1 MRTENCLV
9 ELGTEELPPKA
20 LKSLGEAFATQFE
33 AALTQADLSF
43 DSVSWFAAPRRL
55 AVYVSGLAEGQ
66 ADKVVEK
73 RGPAVSAAF
82 DADGNPTKAA
92 QGWARGNGID
102 VADAERLVTDKGE
115 WLLHKAHV
123 PGQSVVELLEGLINQ
138 AVSKLPIPKPMRW
151 GNYNTQ
157 FIRPVHTL
165 CVLYGS
171 EVVNLS
177 VLGLTSGRVVQGHR
191 FHGEGRF
198 ELDHADNYASALEQQ
213 YVLADF
219 EARKDKVRQQLE
231 DAAQSLSLK
240 PDYNE
245 DLLEEIASLVEWPVV
260 LQAGFDEAFL
270 AVPKEA
276 LIYTMKDDQK
286 YVPLLDSD
294 GALSN
299 TFLFVT
305 NIESRDASQVISGNE
320 KVIRPRLADA
330 EFFFNSD
337 KKTTLESRLESL
349 ETVLFQK
356 QLGTLKEK
364 SERISALSAFIASQ
378 IDANE
383 TQAARAGLLAK
394 TDLMSNM
401 VMEFPDVQGVMGKY
415 YALNDGEDAPVA
427 EALYEQYMPRFAGDA
442 LPSSGVSASVAL
454 ADKLD
459 TLVGIFGIGQLP
471 KGDKDPFALR
481 RAAIGVLRIVTELSL
496 PLDLET
502 LVSKAIDVYG
512 DKLTNAETQSQVVDF
527 VLGRFTALLQD
538 QAIAIDVI
546 QAVAARRPTK
556 PADYL
561 ARVHAVDK
569 FRALEEAEAL
579 AAANKRV
586 ANILAK
592 QNVEVADT
600 VNIDESLLAEEAE
613 KALYVELKAA
623 QEEVDIAV
631 PSQDYTRIL
640 TALATLRNVIDNFF
654 DNVMVMADDEAVKN
668 NRLALLSL
676 LRQLFLTIAD
686 ISILAKS

>member
-1 MRTENCLV
+1 VRTENCLV

-20 LKSLGEAFATQFE
+20 LKSLGDAFATQFE

-123 PGQSVVELLEGLINQ
+123 PGQSVAELLEGLINQ

-171 EVVNLS
+171 EVVNVS

-427 EALYEQYMPRFAGDA
+427 EALHEQYMPRFAGDA

-502 LVSKAIDVYG
+502 LVSNAIDVYG
-512 DKLTNAETQSQVVDF
+512 DKLTNDETQSQVVDF

-592 QNVEVADT
+592 QNVEVTDT

-623 QEEVDIAV
+623 QKEVDIAV

-676 LRQLFLTIAD
+676 LRQLFLTTAD

>member
-115 WLLHKAHV
+115 WLLHNAHV
-123 PGQSVVELLEGLINQ
+123 PGQSVAELLEGLINQ

-171 EVVNLS
+171 EVVNVS
-177 VLGLTSGRVVQGHR
+177 VLGLTSGRVIQGHR

-260 LQAGFDEAFL
+260 LQAGFDKAFL

-286 YVPLLDSD
+286 YVPLLDSN

-383 TQAARAGLLAK
+383 SQAARAGLLAK

-592 QNVEVADT
+592 QNVEVTDT

-623 QEEVDIAV
+623 QKEVDIAV

-676 LRQLFLTIAD
+676 LRQLFLTTAD

>member
-43 DSVSWFAAPRRL
+43 GSVSWFAAPRRL
-55 AVYVSGLAEGQ
+55 AVYVSALAEGQ

-92 QGWARGNGID
+92 QGWARGNGIS
-102 VADAERLVTDKGE
+102 VEEAERLVTDKGE

-123 PGQSVVELLEGLINQ
+123 PGQSVAQLLEGLINQ

-171 EVVNLS
+171 EVVNVS
-177 VLGLTSGRVVQGHR
+177 VLGLTSGRTVQGHR
-191 FHGEGRF
+191 FHGESRF
-198 ELDHADNYASALEQQ
+198 ELDHADNYATALEKQ

-231 DAAQSLSLK
+231 NAANTLSLA

-245 DLLEEIASLVEWPVV
+245 ELLEEIASLVEWPVV
-260 LQAGFDEAFL
+260 LQAGFDKAFL
-270 AVPKEA
+270 EVPKEA

-286 YVPLLDSD
+286 YVPLLDSS
-294 GALSN
+294 GNLSN
-299 TFLFVT
+299 TFLFVS
-305 NIESRDASQVISGNE
+305 NIESQDPVQVISGNE

-337 KKTTLESRLESL
+337 KKTTLESRLDSL
-349 ETVLFQK
+349 ATVLFQK

-364 SERISALSAFIASQ
+364 SERISALAGFIATQ

-427 EALYEQYMPRFAGDA
+427 EALYEQYMPRFAGDS

-481 RAAIGVLRIVTELSL
+481 RAAIGVLRIITELSL
-496 PLDLET
+496 PLDLDV
-502 LVSKAIDVYG
+502 LVAKAVDVYG
-512 DKLTNAETQSQVVDF
+512 NKLTNQDTQTQVVDF

-538 QAIAIDVI
+538 QDVAIDVI

-561 ARVHAVDK
+561 ARVNAVAAFK
-569 FRALEEAEAL
+569 ALEESEAL

-592 QNVEVADT
+592 QNVEVT
-600 VNIDESLLAEEAE
+600 SEVHIDSALLTEDAE
-613 KALYVELKAA
+613 KALNSALVTTQLQVNEALA
-623 QEEVDIAV
+623 
-631 PSQDYTRIL
+631 SQDYQRIL
-640 TALATLRNVIDNFF
+640 TTLATLREEIDNFF
-654 DNVMVMADDEAVKN
+654 DNVMVMADDAAVKQ

-676 LRQLFLTIAD
+676 LRQLFLTTAD

>member
-20 LKSLGEAFATQFE
+20 LKSLGEAFAIQFE
-33 AALTQADLSF
+33 AALSQADLSF

-55 AVYVSGLAEGQ
+55 AVCVSGLAEGQ

-123 PGQSVVELLEGLINQ
+123 PGQSVAELLEGLINQ

-171 EVVNLS
+171 EVVNVS

-231 DAAQSLSLK
+231 DAAKNLSLK
-240 PDYNE
+240 PDYDE
-245 DLLEEIASLVEWPVV
+245 ELLEEIASLVEWPVV
-260 LQAGFDEAFL
+260 LQAGFDKGFL
-270 AVPKEA
+270 EVPKEA

-305 NIESRDASQVISGNE
+305 NIESHDASQVISGNE

-364 SERISALSAFIASQ
+364 SERISALSAFIASK

-512 DKLTNAETQSQVVDF
+512 DKLTNAETQTQVVDF
-527 VLGRFTALLQD
+527 VLGRFNALLQD

-556 PADYL
+556 PSDYL

-569 FRALEEAEAL
+569 FKALEEAEAL

-592 QNVEVADT
+592 QNVEVTAT
-600 VNIDESLLAEEAE
+600 VNIDESLLAEDAE

-623 QEEVDIAV
+623 QKEVEIAV
-631 PSQDYTRIL
+631 TSQDYTRIL
-640 TALATLRNVIDNFF
+640 TTLATLRNVIDNFF
-654 DNVMVMADDEAVKN
+654 DNVMVMADDEAVKH

-676 LRQLFLTIAD
+676 LRQLFLTTAD

>member
-20 LKSLGEAFATQFE
+20 LKSLGEAFAIQFE
-33 AALTQADLSF
+33 AALSQADLSF

-123 PGQSVVELLEGLINQ
+123 PGQSVAELLEGLINQ

-171 EVVNLS
+171 EVVNVS

-198 ELDHADNYASALEQQ
+198 ELDHADNYASALEKQ

-231 DAAQSLSLK
+231 DAAKNLSLK
-240 PDYNE
+240 PDYDE
-245 DLLEEIASLVEWPVV
+245 ELLEEIASLVEWPVV
-260 LQAGFDEAFL
+260 LQAGFDKGFL
-270 AVPKEA
+270 EVPKEA

-305 NIESRDASQVISGNE
+305 NIESHDASQVISGNE

-512 DKLTNAETQSQVVDF
+512 DKLTNAETQTQVVDF
-527 VLGRFTALLQD
+527 VLGRFNALLQD

-556 PADYL
+556 PSDYL

-569 FRALEEAEAL
+569 FKALEEAEAL

-592 QNVEVADT
+592 QNVEVTAT
-600 VNIDESLLAEEAE
+600 VNIDESLLAEDAE

-623 QEEVDIAV
+623 QKEVEIAV

-640 TALATLRNVIDNFF
+640 TTLATLRNVIDNFF
-654 DNVMVMADDEAVKN
+654 DNVMVMADDEAVKH

-676 LRQLFLTIAD
+676 LRQLFLTTAD

>member
-1 MRTENCLV
+1 
-9 ELGTEELPPKA
+9 
-20 LKSLGEAFATQFE
+20 
-33 AALTQADLSF
+33 
-43 DSVSWFAAPRRL
+43 
-55 AVYVSGLAEGQ
+55 
-66 ADKVVEK
+66 
-73 RGPAVSAAF
+73 
-82 DADGNPTKAA
+82 
-92 QGWARGNGID
+92 
-102 VADAERLVTDKGE
+102 
-115 WLLHKAHV
+115 
-123 PGQSVVELLEGLINQ
+123 
-138 AVSKLPIPKPMRW
+138 MRW

-171 EVVNLS
+171 EVVNVS
-177 VLGLTSGRVVQGHR
+177 VLGLTSGRTVQGHR
-191 FHGEGRF
+191 FHGEARF
-198 ELDHADNYASALEQQ
+198 ELDHADNYAAALEKQ

-219 EARKDKVRQQLE
+219 DARKDKVRQQLV
-231 DAAQSLSLK
+231 DAASGLSLT
-240 PDYNE
+240 PDFDE

-260 LQAGFDEAFL
+260 LQAGFDKAFL

-286 YVPLLDSD
+286 YVPLLDAE
-294 GALSN
+294 GNLSN
-299 TFLFVT
+299 TFLFVS
-305 NIESRDASQVISGNE
+305 NIESQDATQVISGNE

-349 ETVLFQK
+349 GSVLFQK

-364 SERISALSAFIASQ
+364 SERISALAGFIATQ
-378 IDANE
+378 IDADE
-383 TQAARAGLLAK
+383 SQAARAGLLAK

-427 EALYEQYMPRFAGDA
+427 EALYEQYMPRFAGDS
-442 LPSSGVSASVAL
+442 LPSSGVSAAVAL

-481 RAAIGVLRIVTELSL
+481 RAAIGVLRIITELSL
-496 PLDLET
+496 PLDLDV
-502 LVSKAIDVYG
+502 LVAKAVSVYG
-512 DKLTNAETQSQVVDF
+512 SKLTNQSTQEQVVDF

-538 QAIAIDVI
+538 QDVAIDVI

-561 ARVHAVDK
+561 ARVNAVAAFK
-569 FRALEEAEAL
+569 ALEESEAL

-592 QNVEVADT
+592 QNVEVTSEVHINAGLLSEDAEVALNT
-600 VNIDESLLAEEAE
+600 ALESAQSQVND
-613 KALYVELKAA
+613 ALV
-623 QEEVDIAV
+623 
-631 PSQDYTRIL
+631 SQDYQRIL
-640 TALATLRNVIDNFF
+640 TTLATLRSVIDNFF
-654 DNVMVMADDEAVKN
+654 DNVMVMADDEAVKQ

-676 LRQLFLTIAD
+676 LRQLFLTTAD

>member
-33 AALTQADLSF
+33 AALAQADLGF
-43 DSVSWFAAPRRL
+43 GSVSWFAAPRRL
-55 AVYVSGLAEGQ
+55 AVYVSALAEGQ

-92 QGWARGNGID
+92 QGWARGNGIS
-102 VADAERLVTDKGE
+102 VEEADRLVTDKGE

-123 PGQSVVELLEGLINQ
+123 PGQSVAQLLEGLINQ

-171 EVVNLS
+171 EVVNVS
-177 VLGLTSGRVVQGHR
+177 VLGLTSGRTVQGHR
-191 FHGEGRF
+191 FHGESRF
-198 ELDHADNYASALEQQ
+198 ELDHADNYAAALEKQ

-231 DAAQSLSLK
+231 DAANTLSLA

-245 DLLEEIASLVEWPVV
+245 ELLEEIASLVEWPVV
-260 LQAGFDEAFL
+260 LQAGFDKAFL
-270 AVPKEA
+270 DVPKEA

-286 YVPLLDSD
+286 YVPLLDSS
-294 GALSN
+294 GNLSN
-299 TFLFVT
+299 TFLFVS
-305 NIESRDASQVISGNE
+305 NIESQDPTQVISGNE

-337 KKTTLESRLESL
+337 KKSTLESRLDSL
-349 ETVLFQK
+349 ATVLFQK

-364 SERISALSAFIASQ
+364 SERISALAGFIATQ

-427 EALYEQYMPRFAGDA
+427 EALYEQYMPRFAGDS

-481 RAAIGVLRIVTELSL
+481 RAAIGVLRIITELSL
-496 PLDLET
+496 PLDLDV
-502 LVSKAIDVYG
+502 LVAKAVDVYG
-512 DKLTNAETQSQVVDF
+512 NKLTNQDTQTQVVDF

-538 QAIAIDVI
+538 QDVAIDVI

-561 ARVHAVDK
+561 ARVNAVAAFK
-569 FRALEEAEAL
+569 ALEESEAL

-592 QNVEVADT
+592 QNVEVT
-600 VNIDESLLAEEAE
+600 SEVHIDSALLTEDAE
-613 KALYVELKAA
+613 KALNSALVTA
-623 QEEVDIAV
+623 QLQVNEALA
-631 PSQDYTRIL
+631 SQDYQRIL
-640 TALATLRNVIDNFF
+640 TTLATLREVIDNFF
-654 DNVMVMADDEAVKN
+654 DNVMVMADDAAVKQ

-676 LRQLFLTIAD
+676 LRQLFLTTAD

>member
-592 QNVEVADT
+592 QNVEVTDT

-676 LRQLFLTIAD
+676 LRQLFLTTAD

>member
-123 PGQSVVELLEGLINQ
+123 PGQLVAELLEGLINQ

-171 EVVNLS
+171 EVVNVS

-260 LQAGFDEAFL
+260 LQAGFDESFL

-286 YVPLLDSD
+286 YVPLLDSN

-415 YALNDGEDAPVA
+415 YALNDDEDAPVA

-512 DKLTNAETQSQVVDF
+512 EKLTNAETQSQVVDF

-592 QNVEVADT
+592 QNVEVTDT

-676 LRQLFLTIAD
+676 LRQLFLTTAD

>member
-1 MRTENCLV
+1 VRTENCLV

-115 WLLHKAHV
+115 WLLHNAHV
-123 PGQSVVELLEGLINQ
+123 PGQSVAELLEGLINQ

-171 EVVNLS
+171 EVVNVS
-177 VLGLTSGRVVQGHR
+177 VLGLTSGRVIQGHR

-286 YVPLLDSD
+286 YVPLLDSN

-502 LVSKAIDVYG
+502 LVSKAINVYG

-561 ARVHAVDK
+561 ARVHVVDK

-592 QNVEVADT
+592 QNVEVTDT
-600 VNIDESLLAEEAE
+600 VNIDESLLAEDAE
-613 KALYVELKAA
+613 KALYAELKVA
-623 QEEVDIAV
+623 QKEVDIAL

-676 LRQLFLTIAD
+676 LRQLFLTTAD

>member
-33 AALTQADLSF
+33 AALTQADLQF
-43 DSVSWFAAPRRL
+43 DSVNWFAAPRRL

-102 VADAERLVTDKGE
+102 VADAERMVTDKGE
-115 WLLHKAHV
+115 WLLHKANV
-123 PGQSVVELLEGLINQ
+123 PGQPVAALLESLINQ

-171 EVVNLS
+171 EVVNVS
-177 VLGLTSGRVVQGHR
+177 VLGLASGRTVQGHR
-191 FHGEGRF
+191 FHGEARF
-198 ELDHADNYASALEQQ
+198 DLDHADNYAAALEKQ

-231 DAAQSLSLK
+231 DAAKALSLT

-270 AVPKEA
+270 QVPKEA

-294 GALSN
+294 GSLSN

-305 NIESRDASQVISGNE
+305 NIESRDPSQVISGNE

-337 KKTTLESRLESL
+337 KKETLESRLESL

-364 SERISALSAFIASQ
+364 SERISALAGFIAAQ
-378 IDANE
+378 IDADD
-383 TQAARAGLLAK
+383 TQASRAGLLAK

-415 YALNDGEDAPVA
+415 YALNDGENEAVA
-427 EALYEQYMPRFAGDA
+427 VALYEQYMPRFAGDT
-442 LPSSGVSASVAL
+442 LPSSGVSAAVAL

-481 RAAIGVLRIVTELSL
+481 RAAIGVLRIITELSL
-496 PLDLET
+496 PLDLDV
-502 LVSKAIDVYG
+502 LVAKAVDVYG
-512 DKLTNAETQSQVVDF
+512 DKLTNTDTQLQVVDF

-538 QAIAIDVI
+538 QDVAIDVI

-561 ARVHAVDK
+561 ARVNAVAQFKTLD
-569 FRALEEAEAL
+569 EAEAL

-592 QNVEVADT
+592 QNVDLAGDVT
-600 VNIDESLLAEEAE
+600 IDASLLAEDAE
-613 KALYVELKAA
+613 KALFNALESVQGDVNAA
-623 QEEVDIAV
+623 L
-631 PSQDYTRIL
+631 PSQDYARIL
-640 TALATLRNVIDNFF
+640 TALATLRNVIDTFF
-654 DNVMVMADDEAVKN
+654 DNVMVMAEDDAVKR
-668 NRLALLSL
+668 NRLALLLL
-676 LRQLFLTIAD
+676 LRQLFLTTAD
-686 ISILAKS
+686 ISMLAKS